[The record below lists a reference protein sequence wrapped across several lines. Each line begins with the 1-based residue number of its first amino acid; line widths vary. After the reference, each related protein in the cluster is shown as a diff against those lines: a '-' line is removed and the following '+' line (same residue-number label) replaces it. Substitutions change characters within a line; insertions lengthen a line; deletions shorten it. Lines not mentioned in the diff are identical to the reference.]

1 MERTVHHVTTVSD
14 SSLAQKTPRILW
26 SKSLESPLEVTVVF
40 TDMRSSLNALK
51 TAALLA
57 GGLNARVR
65 LVVPQVVSYELPL
78 NEPPIPTDF
87 IEQQIG
93 HLVSDLDVETQVDI
107 CLCRNK
113 KESLLRTLKPHSVTV
128 VGSRRRWWPTWETR
142 LARQLR
148 RGGHEV
154 ILTETE

>member
-1 MERTVHHVTTVSD
+1 MERTTHHVTTVKD
-14 SSLAQKTPRILW
+14 SGLAPKTSRILW
-26 SKSLESPLEVTVVF
+26 SESLESPLEVTVVF
-40 TDMRSSLNALK
+40 TDTRSSLNALK

-87 IEQQIG
+87 IEQQIA
-93 HLVSDLDVETQVDI
+93 HLVSDLNVETRVDI

-113 KESLLRTLKPHSVTV
+113 KESLLRALRPHSVTV
-128 VGSRRRWWPTWETR
+128 VGSRRRWWPTWERR
-142 LARQLR
+142 LARELR
-148 RGGHEV
+148 RAGHEV
-154 ILTETE
+154 IFTETE

>member
-1 MERTVHHVTTVSD
+1 MERRVHHVTTVSD
-14 SSLAQKTPRILW
+14 SSLALKTSRILW
-26 SKSLESPLEVTVVF
+26 SESLESPLEVTVVF
-40 TDMRSSLNALK
+40 TDMQSSLNALK
-51 TAALLA
+51 TAAFLA

-93 HLVSDLDVETQVDI
+93 HLVSDLNAEIRVDI
-107 CLCRNK
+107 CLCRNR
-113 KESLLRTLKPHSVTV
+113 KESLLRTLRPQSLTV
-128 VGSRRRWWPTWETR
+128 VGGRRRWWPTWESR
-142 LARQLR
+142 LARDLR

-154 ILTETE
+154 IFTETE

>member
-14 SSLAQKTPRILW
+14 SCLIATTPRTLW
-26 SKSLESPLEVTVVF
+26 SESLESPLEVTVVF
-40 TDMRSSLNALK
+40 TDRRSSLNALK

-65 LVVPQVVSYELPL
+65 LVVPQVVSYALPL
-78 NEPPIPTDF
+78 SEPPIPTDF
-87 IEQQIG
+87 TEQQIAF
-93 HLVSDLDVETQVDI
+93 LVSDLGVDTKVDI

-113 KESLLRTLKPHSVTV
+113 RESLLRALRPHSVTV
-128 VGSRRRWWPTWETR
+128 VGGRRRWWPTWER
-142 LARQLR
+142 KLARDLR

-154 ILTETE
+154 IFTETE